1 MCSPLSSTSVTFQF
15 KNFMVITVL
24 WNVMSS
30 SLYIGTTDSGEIA
43 KADISLYGV
52 THLKILR
59 YTSRI
64 QKTLTYMIHQSH

>member
-1 MCSPLSSTSVTFQF
+1 
-15 KNFMVITVL
+15 
-24 WNVMSS
+24 MSS
-30 SLYIGTTDSGEIA
+30 SLYMGTTDSGEIA
-43 KADISLYGV
+43 KEGISLYGV